1 MHLLAE
7 TSQPTSNPCH
17 ALSLTTAGVLY
28 VHLQGN
34 QGLQIVAPPKDAFL
48 PAKGTEI
55 PHLIYATYIGVG
67 RGGGGGGGRG
77 RGGIKGSDLP

>member
-1 MHLLAE
+1 MMHLLAE
-7 TSQPTSNPCH
+7 TSQHTSNPRH

-48 PAKGTEI
+48 PAKGI
-55 PHLIYATYIGVG
+55 
-67 RGGGGGGGRG
+67 
-77 RGGIKGSDLP
+77 